1 MIEKTNAAESAPE
14 GNRTVSRHLTADHAR
29 LDALFDE
36 ACSSVG
42 NGDFVAA
49 IGAFHNFARGLQH
62 HIDVEERFLFPVFD
76 ARVPMRGP
84 TTVMRHE
91 HRAIE
96 QLLALATAS
105 LRAHD
110 GAQFVLESAEL
121 AALLR
126 GHNMKEER
134 VLYPR
139 TDAAL
144 DDAERAELVTALE
157 LY

>member
-1 MIEKTNAAESAPE
+1 MIDKANATETSPDS
-14 GNRTVSRHLTADHAR
+14 NRTVSRPLTADHER

-36 ACSSVG
+36 ACACVG
-42 NGDFVAA
+42 KGDFA
-49 IGAFHNFARGLQH
+49 GAVGVFHNFAHGLQH
-62 HIDVEERFLFPVFD
+62 HIDIEERFLFPVFD

-91 HRAIE
+91 HRSIE

-105 LRAHD
+105 LRAQD
-110 GAQFVLESAEL
+110 AAQFGSEAAEL

-126 GHNMKEER
+126 AHNMKEEH

-139 TDAAL
+139 TDGAL

>member
-1 MIEKTNAAESAPE
+1 MIEKANAIEKGPD
-14 GNRTVSRHLTADHAR
+14 GNRTVSRHLTADHER

-36 ACSSVG
+36 ACTCVG
-42 NGDFVAA
+42 KGDFVGA
-49 IGAFHNFARGLQH
+49 IGAFHTFAHGLQH
-62 HIDVEERFLFPVFD
+62 HIDIEERFLFPVFD

-91 HRAIE
+91 HRSIE

-110 GAQFVLESAEL
+110 AAQFGTEAAEL

-126 GHNMKEER
+126 AHNLKEER

>member
-1 MIEKTNAAESAPE
+1 MIARAHDAD
-14 GNRTVSRHLTADHAR
+14 RTVSRHLTADHAR
-29 LDALFDE
+29 LDAMFDD
-36 ACSSVG
+36 ACTRVG
-42 NGDFVAA
+42 AGDFIGA
-49 IGAFHNFARGLQH
+49 IGRFHAFSHGLQH

-91 HRAIE
+91 HRSIE
-96 QLLALATAS
+96 QLLARAGAS

-110 GAQFVLESAEL
+110 AAQFATDAAEL
-121 AALLR
+121 AALLQA
-126 GHNMKEER
+126 HNLKEER

-139 TDAAL
+139 TDSAL